1 MKTTKLHIVTQCIS
15 SEELIA
21 YAQGKLSPRE
31 KHAIEMHTHNCPM
44 CSDALEGAV
53 LLKNSHRFEHHIS
66 AINTKIFEKTNRKIW
81 YFSRP
86 VLMAAASVALLVFLS
101 AYMVFYIQ
109 TIANLKQAA
118 AYEALVIADSLDLLA
133 MNESSEVLEIIA
145 PETEY
150 KQTSNGAS
158 AKPLYKAVN
167 ADSIANAN
175 LASAELEEIISK
187 ELPVNLE
194 NIETLLVEKEKITSD
209 FGTISDSNKIAAA
222 EFSKENVRNLGA
234 KNSRKLSDSVKKDA
248 VEYSYTDALALYKAK
263 KYVKS
268 LECIS
273 TMETGAKLPLHSLL
287 LRAKCYIALEKYAE
301 AETILKAMLNS
312 GNSYSDS
319 AKFYLKTIPQNRA
332 IKN

>member
-31 KHAIEMHTHNCPM
+31 KHAIEMHAHNCPM

-53 LLKNSHRFEHHIS
+53 LLKNPHRFEHHIS
-66 AINTKIFEKTNRKIW
+66 AINKKIFEKTNRKIW

-133 MNESSEVLEIIA
+133 MNESSEIIEIIA

-158 AKPLYKAVN
+158 AKQLYTAVN
-167 ADSIANAN
+167 ADSIAKATI
-175 LASAELEEIISK
+175 ASAELEEIISK

-194 NIETLLVEKEKITSD
+194 KIETVTVEKEKVLADI
-209 FGTISDSNKIAAA
+209 GTISDSNKIAIT
-222 EFSKENVRNLGA
+222 ENSKESARNMGA
-234 KNSRKLSDSVKKDA
+234 KSSKKLSDSVKKDA
-248 VEYSYTDALALYKAK
+248 AEFSYSEALTLYRAK
-263 KYVKS
+263 KYAKS

-273 TMETGAKLPLHSLL
+273 AMEAEAKLPLHSLL

-301 AETILKAMLNS
+301 AEQILTAMLNA
-312 GNSYSDS
+312 GNSYADS
-319 AKFYLKTIPQNRA
+319 AKFYLKTIPQNRG